1 MPTDPA
7 ERLTSR
13 ELEVA
18 LLAAQ
23 GMKSADIAALL
34 FVSVR
39 TVHTH
44 LRNAY
49 AKTGAGNRVQL
60 LNWLTDHAPGPEA
73 GP

>member
-1 MPTDPA
+1 MPADPGA
-7 ERLTSR
+7 PLTSR

-23 GMKSADIAALL
+23 GMKSADIAVLL

-44 LRNAY
+44 LRHAY
-49 AKTGAGNRVQL
+49 AKTGTGNRVQL
-60 LNWLTDHAPGPEA
+60 LNWLTEHAPAGEA
-73 GP
+73 